1 MLSEA
6 KHLSCRRKIL
16 RLTAQDAGAEVYRP
30 SEAAVSLALDVRP
43 RRPLASIELPVAQGG
58 RRKPMDLALSHED
71 EAFRDEVRRFLDENL
86 SEDLREAG
94 RKTGGVFADIAAGM
108 RWHKVLAQR
117 GWSAPAWPKEYGGT
131 GWNASQRYLFAR
143 ESAAVDAP
151 RIFAMGLR
159 MVGPVIM
166 KYGTPEQKAKYLP
179 AIVSGDIVFCQGYSE
194 PGSGSDLASLKTR
207 AVRDGD
213 DYVINGTKI
222 WTTGAHVADHM
233 FCLVRTSTEGKPQDG
248 ISFVL
253 IDSMKTPG
261 LTVAPIL
268 TLAGDHEVNQVFFD
282 NVRTPVANRIGPENA
297 GWTVAKY
304 LLEFERGGDAYTPN
318 LYARIEDIR
327 RIAREE
333 AADGSGRLLG
343 ERGFAERLAEA
354 EMEVQALEMIE
365 MQVLSDLSRGKN
377 PGAVSSAMKIR
388 GSETLQ
394 KLDHLGVEAL
404 AWYAAPFEP
413 EARMLG
419 HNAPTATPE
428 WGITAMPLY
437 LNNRASTI
445 YAGSNEIQRN
455 IIAKAVLGL

>member
-1 MLSEA
+1 
-6 KHLSCRRKIL
+6 
-16 RLTAQDAGAEVYRP
+16 
-30 SEAAVSLALDVRP
+30 
-43 RRPLASIELPVAQGG
+43 
-58 RRKPMDLALSHED
+58 MDLALSPQD
-71 EAFRDEVRRFLDENL
+71 EAFRDEVRRFLDDNL
-86 SEDLREAG
+86 SDDLREAG
-94 RKTGGVFADIAAGM
+94 RKTGGVFADIAAGL
-108 RWHKVLAQR
+108 RWHKVLAGR
-117 GWSAPAWPKEYGGT
+117 GWSAPTWPREFGGT
-131 GWNASQRYLFAR
+131 GWSATQRYLFSR
-143 ESAAVDAP
+143 ECAAVDAP
-151 RIFAMGLR
+151 RIFSMGIR

-166 KYGTPEQKAKYLP
+166 KYGTPEQQARYLP

-207 AVRDGD
+207 AVRDGE

-261 LTVAPIL
+261 LSVAPIV

-282 NVRTPVANRIGPENA
+282 NVRTPIVNRIGPENA

-327 RIAREE
+327 RIAAEE
-333 AADGSGRLLG
+333 AADGAGRLVE
-343 ERGFAERLAEA
+343 ERGFAQRLAEA

-413 EARMLG
+413 QARMLG
-419 HNAPTATPE
+419 HNEPTVSPE

>member
-1 MLSEA
+1 
-6 KHLSCRRKIL
+6 
-16 RLTAQDAGAEVYRP
+16 
-30 SEAAVSLALDVRP
+30 
-43 RRPLASIELPVAQGG
+43 
-58 RRKPMDLALSHED
+58 MDLALSPQD
-71 EAFRDEVRRFLDENL
+71 EAFRDEVRRFLDDNL
-86 SEDLREAG
+86 SDDLREAG
-94 RKTGGVFADIAAGM
+94 RKTGGVFTDMTAGL
-108 RWHKVLAQR
+108 RWHKVLAAR
-117 GWSAPAWPKEYGGT
+117 GWSAPSWPREHGGT
-131 GWNASQRYLFAR
+131 GWSATERYIFAR
-143 ESAAVDAP
+143 ECVAVDAP
-151 RIFAMGLR
+151 RIFSMGLR
-159 MVGPVIM
+159 MVGPVFM
-166 KYGTPEQKAKYLP
+166 KFGTPEQKAKYLP
-179 AIVSGDIVFCQGYSE
+179 AIVAGDIVFCQGYSE
-194 PGSGSDLASLKTR
+194 PGSGSDLASLRTR
-207 AVRDGD
+207 AVCDGD
-213 DYVINGTKI
+213 DYIINGTKI
-222 WTTGAHVADHM
+222 WTTGAHIADHM
-233 FCLVRTSTEGKPQDG
+233 FCLVRTAADGKPQDG

-253 IDSMKTPG
+253 IDSMQTPG
-261 LTVAPIL
+261 LTVKPIL

-327 RIAREE
+327 RIASEE
-333 AADGSGRLLG
+333 AADGSGRLAG
-343 ERGFAERLAEA
+343 ERAFAERLAEA

-365 MQVLSDLSRGKN
+365 MQVLFDLSRGRN

-413 EARMLG
+413 EARLIG
-419 HNAPTATPE
+419 HNEPTVTPE

-437 LNNRASTI
+437 LNDRASTI

>member
-1 MLSEA
+1 
-6 KHLSCRRKIL
+6 
-16 RLTAQDAGAEVYRP
+16 
-30 SEAAVSLALDVRP
+30 
-43 RRPLASIELPVAQGG
+43 
-58 RRKPMDLALSHED
+58 MDLALSPQD
-71 EAFRDEVRRFLDENL
+71 EAFRDEVCRFLEENL
-86 SEDLREAG
+86 TDDLREAG
-94 RKTGGVFADIAAGM
+94 RKTGGVFADVDAGL
-108 RWHKVLAQR
+108 RWHKVLAKR
-117 GWSAPAWPKEYGGT
+117 GWSAPSWPKEYGGT
-131 GWNASQRYLFAR
+131 GWSATQRYIFAR
-143 ESAAVDAP
+143 ECIAVDAP

-166 KYGTPEQKAKYLP
+166 KFGTAEQKAKYLP
-179 AIVSGDIVFCQGYSE
+179 PIVSGDSVFCQGYSE

-233 FCLVRTSTEGKPQDG
+233 FCLVRTSTEGKAQDG

-253 IDSMKTPG
+253 IDSMNTPG
-261 LTVAPIL
+261 LTVKPIV

-282 NVRTPVANRIGPENA
+282 NVRTPVANRIGPENS

-333 AADGSGRLLG
+333 ASDGSGTLIG
-343 ERGFAERLAEA
+343 ERTFVERLAEA

-419 HNAPTATPE
+419 HNQPTVTPGY
-428 WGITAMPLY
+428 GITAMPLY

>member
-1 MLSEA
+1 
-6 KHLSCRRKIL
+6 
-16 RLTAQDAGAEVYRP
+16 
-30 SEAAVSLALDVRP
+30 
-43 RRPLASIELPVAQGG
+43 
-58 RRKPMDLALSHED
+58 MDLALSRED
-71 EAFRDEVRRFLDENL
+71 EAFQDEVRRFLDENL
-86 SEDLREAG
+86 TEDLREAG
-94 RKTGGVFADIAAGM
+94 RKTGGVFADFAAGL
-108 RWHKVLAQR
+108 RWHRILARR
-117 GWSAPAWPKEYGGT
+117 GWSASSWPKEHGGT
-131 GWNASQRYLFAR
+131 GWSATQRYIFSR
-143 ESAAVDAP
+143 ECTAADAP
-151 RIFAMGLR
+151 RIFSMGLR

-166 KYGTPEQKAKYLP
+166 KFGTPEQKAKYLP
-179 AIVSGDIVFCQGYSE
+179 RILSGDITFCQGYSE

-207 AVRDGD
+207 AERDGD
-213 DYVINGTKI
+213 DYVITGTKI

-261 LTVAPIL
+261 LSVSPIL
-268 TLAGDHEVNQVFFD
+268 TLAGDHEVNQVFLD

-318 LYARIEDIR
+318 LHARLDDVK

-333 AADGSGRLLG
+333 AADGSGRLIE
-343 ERGFAERLAEA
+343 ERGFVERLAET
-354 EMEVQALEMIE
+354 EMEIQALEMIE
-365 MQVLSDLSRGKN
+365 MQVLSDLSQGRN
-377 PGAVSSAMKIR
+377 PGAISSAMKIR

-413 EARMLG
+413 EARELG
-419 HNAPTATPE
+419 HNEPTVTPVWGTTAT
-428 WGITAMPLY
+428 PLY

>member
-1 MLSEA
+1 
-6 KHLSCRRKIL
+6 
-16 RLTAQDAGAEVYRP
+16 
-30 SEAAVSLALDVRP
+30 
-43 RRPLASIELPVAQGG
+43 
-58 RRKPMDLALSHED
+58 MDLDLSPED
-71 EAFRDEVRRFLDENL
+71 QAFRDEVRRFLDENL

-94 RKTGGVFADIAAGM
+94 AKTGGVFADFAAGL
-108 RWHKVLAQR
+108 RWHKVLAER
-117 GWSAPAWPKEYGGT
+117 GWSAPSWPKEYGGT
-131 GWNASQRYLFAR
+131 GWDATQRYVFAR
-143 ESAAVDAP
+143 ECTAVDAP
-151 RIFAMGLR
+151 RIFSMGLR

-166 KYGTPEQKAKYLP
+166 KFGTPEQKAKYLP
-179 AIVSGDIVFCQGYSE
+179 KIVAGDITFCQGYSE

-233 FCLVRTSTEGKPQDG
+233 FCLVRTASEGKPQDG

-253 IDSMKTPG
+253 IDSMQTPG
-261 LTVAPIL
+261 LSVKPIV

-318 LYARIEDIR
+318 LYARIEDVR
-327 RIAREE
+327 RIAKAE
-333 AADGSGRLLG
+333 AADGSGRLID
-343 ERGFAERLAEA
+343 ERAFAERLAEA
-354 EMEVQALEMIE
+354 EIAVQALEMIE
-365 MQVLSDLSRGKN
+365 LQVLSDLSKGRN
-377 PGAVSSAMKIR
+377 PGAVSSQMKIR

-394 KLDHLGVEAL
+394 ALDHLGVEAL

-419 HNAPTATPE
+419 HNEPTVTPDY
-428 WGITAMPLY
+428 GFTALPLY

-455 IIAKAVLGL
+455 IVAKAVLAL

>member
-1 MLSEA
+1 
-6 KHLSCRRKIL
+6 
-16 RLTAQDAGAEVYRP
+16 
-30 SEAAVSLALDVRP
+30 
-43 RRPLASIELPVAQGG
+43 
-58 RRKPMDLALSHED
+58 MDLSLGPED
-71 EAFRDEVRRFLDENL
+71 EAFRAEVRRFLDENL

-94 RKTGGVFADIAAGM
+94 RKTGGVFADFAAGL
-108 RWHKVLAQR
+108 RWHKVLARR
-117 GWSAPAWPKEYGGT
+117 GWSAPSWPKEHGGT
-131 GWNASQRYLFAR
+131 GWTATQRYIFSR
-143 ESAAVDAP
+143 ECTAGDAP
-151 RIFAMGLR
+151 RIFSMGIR

-179 AIVSGDIVFCQGYSE
+179 GIVSGDIVFCQGYSE

-222 WTTGAHVADHM
+222 WTTGAHVANRM
-233 FCLVRTSTEGKPQDG
+233 FCLVQTSTEGKPQDG

-253 IDSMKTPG
+253 IDSMDRPG
-261 LTVAPIL
+261 LTVKPIL

-282 NVRTPVANRIGPENA
+282 NVRTPVANCIGPENA

-318 LYARIEDIR
+318 LYARLEDVR

-333 AADGSGRLLG
+333 AADGSGRLADDA
-343 ERGFAERLAEA
+343 GFAQRLAEA
-354 EMEVQALEMIE
+354 DLAVQGLEMIE
-365 MQVLSDLSRGKN
+365 LQVLSDLSKGRN
-377 PGAVSSAMKIR
+377 PGAVSSLMKIR

-394 KLDHLGVEAL
+394 AIDHLGVEAL

-413 EARMLG
+413 EARLLG
-419 HNAPTATPE
+419 HNQPTVTPDR
-428 WGITAMPLY
+428 GITAMPLY
-437 LNNRASTI
+437 LNNRAATI

>member
-1 MLSEA
+1 
-6 KHLSCRRKIL
+6 
-16 RLTAQDAGAEVYRP
+16 
-30 SEAAVSLALDVRP
+30 
-43 RRPLASIELPVAQGG
+43 
-58 RRKPMDLALSHED
+58 MDLALSAED
-71 EAFRDEVRRFLDENL
+71 QSFRDEVRGFLDEHL
-86 SEDLREAG
+86 TEDLREAG
-94 RKTGGVFADIAAGM
+94 RKTGGVFADFEAGR
-108 RWHKVLAQR
+108 RWHRVLAKK
-117 GWSAPAWPKEYGGT
+117 GWSAASWPKEYGGT
-131 GWNASQRYLFAR
+131 GWNATQRYIFSR
-143 ESAAVDAP
+143 ECTAADAP
-151 RIFAMGLR
+151 RIFSMGLR

-166 KYGTPEQKAKYLP
+166 KFGTPEQKAKYLP
-179 AIVSGDIVFCQGYSE
+179 RIVAGDIVFCQGYSE

-207 AVRDGD
+207 AVQDGD
-213 DYVINGTKI
+213 DYVINATKI

-261 LTVAPIL
+261 LSVAPIL

-304 LLEFERGGDAYTPN
+304 LLEFERGGEAYTPN
-318 LYARIEDIR
+318 LYARIEDVR
-327 RIAREE
+327 RIAKEE
-333 AADGSGRLLG
+333 AADGSGRLIE
-343 ERGFAERLAEA
+343 ERGFAERLAETEIA
-354 EMEVQALEMIE
+354 IQALEMIE
-365 MQVLSDLSRGKN
+365 MQVLSDLSKGRN
-377 PGAVSSAMKIR
+377 PGAISSAMKIR

-394 KLDHLGVEAL
+394 RLDHLGVEAL

-413 EARMLG
+413 EARLLG
-419 HNAPTATPE
+419 HNEPTVTPE
-428 WGITAMPLY
+428 AGLTAMPLY

>member
-1 MLSEA
+1 MA
-6 KHLSCRRKIL
+6 
-16 RLTAQDAGAEVYRP
+16 APAGA
-30 SEAAVSLALDVRP
+30 A
-43 RRPLASIELPVAQGG
+43 
-58 RRKPMDLALSHED
+58 
-71 EAFRDEVRRFLDENL
+71 
-86 SEDLREAG
+86 
-94 RKTGGVFADIAAGM
+94 T
-108 RWHKVLAQR
+108 
-117 GWSAPAWPKEYGGT
+117 
-131 GWNASQRYLFAR
+131 QRYIFAR
-143 ESAAVDAP
+143 ECIAVDAP
-151 RIFAMGLR
+151 RIFAMGIR

-166 KYGTPEQKAKYLP
+166 KFGTPEQKAKYLP
-179 AIVSGDIVFCQGYSE
+179 RIVSGDIVFCQGYSE

-233 FCLVRTSTEGKPQDG
+233 FCLVRTATEGKPQDG

-253 IDSMKTPG
+253 IDSMTTPG
-261 LTVAPIL
+261 LTVKPIV

-282 NVRTPVANRIGPENA
+282 NVRTPIANRIGPENA

-333 AADGSGRLLG
+333 ASDGTGRLIQ
-343 ERGFAERLAEA
+343 ERTFAERLAET
-354 EMEVQALEMIE
+354 EMEIQALEMIE

-404 AWYAAPFEP
+404 AWYAAPHEP
-413 EARMLG
+413 EARTLG
-419 HNAPTATPE
+419 HNQPTVTPE
-428 WGITAMPLY
+428 WGITTMPLY

>member
-1 MLSEA
+1 
-6 KHLSCRRKIL
+6 
-16 RLTAQDAGAEVYRP
+16 
-30 SEAAVSLALDVRP
+30 
-43 RRPLASIELPVAQGG
+43 
-58 RRKPMDLALSHED
+58 MDLALSPQD
-71 EAFRDEVRRFLDENL
+71 EAFRDEVRSFLDDNL
-86 SEDLREAG
+86 SDDLREAG
-94 RKTGGVFADIAAGM
+94 RKTGGVFADIAAGL
-108 RWHKVLAQR
+108 RWHKVLAGR
-117 GWSAPAWPKEYGGT
+117 GWSAPTWPREFGGT
-131 GWNASQRYLFAR
+131 GWSATQRYLFSR
-143 ESAAVDAP
+143 ECAAVDAP
-151 RIFAMGLR
+151 RIFSMGIR

-166 KYGTPEQKAKYLP
+166 KYGTPEQQARYLP

-207 AVRDGD
+207 AVRDG
-213 DYVINGTKI
+213 
-222 WTTGAHVADHM
+222 
-233 FCLVRTSTEGKPQDG
+233 E
-248 ISFVL
+248 
-253 IDSMKTPG
+253 
-261 LTVAPIL
+261 
-268 TLAGDHEVNQVFFD
+268 
-282 NVRTPVANRIGPENA
+282 
-297 GWTVAKY
+297 
-304 LLEFERGGDAYTPN
+304 AYTPK

-327 RIAREE
+327 RIAAEE
-333 AADGSGRLLG
+333 AADGAGRLVE
-343 ERGFAERLAEA
+343 ERGFAQRLAEA

-413 EARMLG
+413 QARMLG
-419 HNAPTATPE
+419 HNEPTVSPE

>member
-1 MLSEA
+1 MIGLLVDA
-6 KHLSCRRKIL
+6 PQRRKKH
-16 RLTAQDAGAEVYRP
+16 TAAGN
-30 SEAAVSLALDVRP
+30 AL
-43 RRPLASIELPVAQGG
+43 LASGQPGENA
-58 RRKPMDLALSHED
+58 MDLELSPED
-71 EAFRDEVRRFLDENL
+71 QAFRDEVRRFLDENL

-94 RKTGGVFADIAAGM
+94 RKTGGVFADFSAGL

-117 GWSAPAWPKEYGGT
+117 GWSAPSWPREYGGT
-131 GWNASQRYLFAR
+131 GWNATQRYIFAR
-143 ESAAVDAP
+143 ESAAADAP
-151 RIFAMGLR
+151 RIFSMGLR

-166 KYGTPEQKAKYLP
+166 KFGTPEQKAKYLP
-179 AIVSGDIVFCQGYSE
+179 RIVAGDITFCQGYSE

-233 FCLVRTSTEGKPQDG
+233 FCLVRTATEGKPQDG

-253 IDSMKTPG
+253 IDSMRTPG
-261 LTVAPIL
+261 LSVKPIV

-318 LYARIEDIR
+318 LYARIEDVR

-333 AADGSGRLLG
+333 AADGSGRLID
-343 ERGFAERLAEA
+343 ERSFAERLAEA
-354 EMEVQALEMIE
+354 EIAVQALEMIE
-365 MQVLSDLSRGKN
+365 LQVLSDLSRGRN
-377 PGAVSSAMKIR
+377 PGAVSSQMKIR

-394 KLDHLGVEAL
+394 ALDHLGVEAL

-413 EARMLG
+413 QARALG
-419 HNAPTATPE
+419 HNEPTVTPDY
-428 WGITAMPLY
+428 GITAMPLY

-455 IIAKAVLGL
+455 IVAKAVLAL

>member
-1 MLSEA
+1 
-6 KHLSCRRKIL
+6 
-16 RLTAQDAGAEVYRP
+16 
-30 SEAAVSLALDVRP
+30 
-43 RRPLASIELPVAQGG
+43 
-58 RRKPMDLALSHED
+58 MDLALSTED
-71 EAFRDEVRRFLDENL
+71 EDFRSEVRRFLDDNL
-86 SEDLREAG
+86 TEDLREAG
-94 RKTGGVFADIAAGM
+94 RKTGGVFADFAAGL
-108 RWHKVLAQR
+108 RWHRILARQ
-117 GWSAPAWPKEYGGT
+117 GWSAPNWPEEHGGT
-131 GWNASQRYLFAR
+131 GWSATQRYIFSR
-143 ESAAVDAP
+143 ECTAADAP
-151 RIFAMGLR
+151 RIFSMGLR

-166 KYGTPEQKAKYLP
+166 RFGTPEQKARYLP
-179 AIVSGDIVFCQGYSE
+179 RILSGDITFCQGYSE

-207 AVRDGD
+207 AECDGD

-253 IDSMKTPG
+253 IDSMTTPG
-261 LTVAPIL
+261 LSVTPIL
-268 TLAGDHEVNQVFFD
+268 TLAGDHEVNQVFLD

-318 LYARIEDIR
+318 LYARIDDVKR
-327 RIAREE
+327 VAREE
-333 AADGSGRLLG
+333 AADGAGRLI
-343 ERGFAERLAEA
+343 EDRGFAERLAEA
-354 EMEVQALEMIE
+354 EMEIQALEMIE
-365 MQVLSDLSRGKN
+365 MQVLSDLSRGRN

-413 EARMLG
+413 EAREIG
-419 HNAPTATPE
+419 HNEPTVTPE
-428 WGITAMPLY
+428 WGISAMPLY
-437 LNNRASTI
+437 LNNRASSI

>member
-1 MLSEA
+1 
-6 KHLSCRRKIL
+6 
-16 RLTAQDAGAEVYRP
+16 
-30 SEAAVSLALDVRP
+30 
-43 RRPLASIELPVAQGG
+43 
-58 RRKPMDLALSHED
+58 MDLALSPQD
-71 EAFRDEVRRFLDENL
+71 EAFRDEVRRFLDHNL
-86 SEDLREAG
+86 TEDLREAG
-94 RKTGGVFADIAAGM
+94 RKTAGVFAEFEAGQ
-108 RWHKVLAQR
+108 RWHKTLARR
-117 GWSAPAWPKEYGGT
+117 GWSAPSWPKEYGGT
-131 GWNASQRYLFAR
+131 GWDATQRYIFAR
-143 ESAAVDAP
+143 ECTAADAP
-151 RIFAMGLR
+151 RVFAMGLR

-166 KYGTPEQKAKYLP
+166 KFGTPEQKAKYLP
-179 AIVSGDIVFCQGYSE
+179 RIVAGDIVFCQGYSE
-194 PGSGSDLASLKTR
+194 PGSGSDLASLRTR
-207 AVRDGD
+207 AVIDGD
-213 DYVINGTKI
+213 DYIINGTKI

-233 FCLVRTSTEGKPQDG
+233 FCLVRTAAEGKPQDG

-261 LTVAPIL
+261 LSVKPIV

-318 LYARIEDIR
+318 LHARLEDVR

-333 AADGSGRLLG
+333 AADGAGKLIA

-354 EMEVQALEMIE
+354 EMEIQALEMIE
-365 MQVLSDLSRGKN
+365 LQVLSDLSKGKN
-377 PGAVSSAMKIR
+377 PGTVSSAMKIR

-394 KLDHLGVEAL
+394 KIDHLGIEAL

-413 EARMLG
+413 EARLLG
-419 HNAPTATPE
+419 HNEPTVVPE
-428 WGITAMPLY
+428 AGLTAMPLY

-455 IIAKAVLGL
+455 IIAKAALGL

>member
-1 MLSEA
+1 
-6 KHLSCRRKIL
+6 
-16 RLTAQDAGAEVYRP
+16 
-30 SEAAVSLALDVRP
+30 
-43 RRPLASIELPVAQGG
+43 
-58 RRKPMDLALSHED
+58 MDLTLSRED
-71 EAFRDEVRRFLDENL
+71 EDFRTEVRHFLDENL
-86 SEDLREAG
+86 TQDLREAG
-94 RKTGGVFADIAAGM
+94 RKTTGVFADYAAGM
-108 RWHKVLAQR
+108 RWHRILARR
-117 GWSAPAWPKEYGGT
+117 GWSAPSWPREYGGT
-131 GWNASQRYLFAR
+131 GWTATQRYIFAR
-143 ESAAVDAP
+143 ECIAADAP

-166 KYGTPEQKAKYLP
+166 KFGTPEQKEKYLP
-179 AIVSGDIVFCQGYSE
+179 RIVSGDITFCQGYSE

-207 AVRDGD
+207 AERDGD

-253 IDSMKTPG
+253 IDSMTTPG
-261 LTVAPIL
+261 LTVTPIL

-304 LLEFERGGDAYTPN
+304 LLEFERGGEAYTPN
-318 LYARIEDIR
+318 LYARLEDVK

-333 AADGSGRLLG
+333 AADGSGRLIA
-343 ERGFAERLAEA
+343 ERGFVERLAEA
-354 EMEVQALEMIE
+354 EMDIQALEMIE
-365 MQVLSDLSRGKN
+365 MQVLSDLSRGRN
-377 PGAVSSAMKIR
+377 PGAVSSSMKIR

-413 EARMLG
+413 EARELG
-419 HNAPTATPE
+419 HNEPTVTPE
-428 WGITAMPLY
+428 WGISAMPLY
-437 LNNRASTI
+437 LNNRAATI
-445 YAGSNEIQRN
+445 YAGSNEVQRN

>member
-1 MLSEA
+1 
-6 KHLSCRRKIL
+6 
-16 RLTAQDAGAEVYRP
+16 
-30 SEAAVSLALDVRP
+30 
-43 RRPLASIELPVAQGG
+43 
-58 RRKPMDLALSHED
+58 MDLELSPED
-71 EAFRDEVRRFLDENL
+71 QAFRDEVRRFLDENL

-94 RKTGGVFADIAAGM
+94 RKTGGVFADFSAGL

-117 GWSAPAWPKEYGGT
+117 GWSAPSWPREYGGT
-131 GWNASQRYLFAR
+131 GWNATQRYIFAR
-143 ESAAVDAP
+143 ESAAADAP
-151 RIFAMGLR
+151 RIFSMGLR

-166 KYGTPEQKAKYLP
+166 KFGTPEQKAKYLP
-179 AIVSGDIVFCQGYSE
+179 RIVAGDITFCQGYSE

-233 FCLVRTSTEGKPQDG
+233 FCLVRTATEGKPQDG

-253 IDSMKTPG
+253 IDSMRTPG
-261 LTVAPIL
+261 LSVKPIV

-318 LYARIEDIR
+318 LYARIEDVR

-333 AADGSGRLLG
+333 AADGSGRLID
-343 ERGFAERLAEA
+343 ERSFAERLAEA
-354 EMEVQALEMIE
+354 EIAVQALEMIE
-365 MQVLSDLSRGKN
+365 LQVLSDLSRGRN
-377 PGAVSSAMKIR
+377 PGAVSSQMKIR

-394 KLDHLGVEAL
+394 ALDHLGVEAL

-413 EARMLG
+413 QARALG
-419 HNAPTATPE
+419 HNEPTVTPDY
-428 WGITAMPLY
+428 GITAMPLY

-455 IIAKAVLGL
+455 IVAKAVLAL

>member
-1 MLSEA
+1 
-6 KHLSCRRKIL
+6 
-16 RLTAQDAGAEVYRP
+16 
-30 SEAAVSLALDVRP
+30 
-43 RRPLASIELPVAQGG
+43 
-58 RRKPMDLALSHED
+58 
-71 EAFRDEVRRFLDENL
+71 
-86 SEDLREAG
+86 
-94 RKTGGVFADIAAGM
+94 
-108 RWHKVLAQR
+108 
-117 GWSAPAWPKEYGGT
+117 
-131 GWNASQRYLFAR
+131 
-143 ESAAVDAP
+143 
-151 RIFAMGLR
+151 
-159 MVGPVIM
+159 M
-166 KYGTPEQKAKYLP
+166 KFGTPEQKAKYLP
-179 AIVSGDIVFCQGYSE
+179 AIVAGDMVFCQGYSE

-233 FCLVRTSTEGKPQDG
+233 FCLVRTATDGKPQDG

-253 IDSMKTPG
+253 IDSMDTPG
-261 LTVAPIL
+261 LSVKPII

-318 LYARIEDIR
+318 LHARIEDVR

-333 AADGSGRLLG
+333 AADGSGRLAD

-354 EMEVQALEMIE
+354 DLAVQALEMFE
-365 MQVLSDLSRGKN
+365 LQVLSDLSKGRN
-377 PGAVSSAMKIR
+377 PGAVSSLMKIR

-394 KLDHLGVEAL
+394 AIDHLGVEAL

-413 EARMLG
+413 EARMMG
-419 HNAPTATPE
+419 HNEPTVVPE
-428 WGITAMPLY
+428 TGLTAMPLY
-437 LNNRASTI
+437 LNNRAATI

-455 IIAKAVLGL
+455 IVAKAVLGL

>member
-1 MLSEA
+1 
-6 KHLSCRRKIL
+6 
-16 RLTAQDAGAEVYRP
+16 
-30 SEAAVSLALDVRP
+30 
-43 RRPLASIELPVAQGG
+43 
-58 RRKPMDLALSHED
+58 MDLTLSRED
-71 EAFRDEVRRFLDENL
+71 EDFRTEVRHFLDENL
-86 SEDLREAG
+86 TQDLREAG
-94 RKTGGVFADIAAGM
+94 RKTTGVFADYAAGM
-108 RWHKVLAQR
+108 RWHRILARR
-117 GWSAPAWPKEYGGT
+117 GWSAPSWPREHGGT
-131 GWNASQRYLFAR
+131 GWSATQRYIFAR
-143 ESAAVDAP
+143 ECIAADAP

-166 KYGTPEQKAKYLP
+166 KFGTPEQKQKYLP
-179 AIVSGDIVFCQGYSE
+179 RIVSGDITFCQGYSE

-207 AVRDGD
+207 ADRDGD

-253 IDSMKTPG
+253 IDSMTTPG
-261 LTVAPIL
+261 LTVSPIL

-304 LLEFERGGDAYTPN
+304 LLEFERGGEAYTPN
-318 LYARIEDIR
+318 LYARLEDVK

-333 AADGSGRLLG
+333 AADGSGRLIA
-343 ERGFAERLAEA
+343 ERGFVERLAEA
-354 EMEVQALEMIE
+354 EMGIQALEMIE
-365 MQVLSDLSRGKN
+365 MQVLSDLSRGRN
-377 PGAVSSAMKIR
+377 PGAVSSSMKIR

-413 EARMLG
+413 EARELG
-419 HNAPTATPE
+419 HNEPTVTPE
-428 WGITAMPLY
+428 WGISAMPLY
-437 LNNRASTI
+437 LNNRAATI
-445 YAGSNEIQRN
+445 YAGSNEVQRN

>member
-1 MLSEA
+1 MN
-6 KHLSCRRKIL
+6 
-16 RLTAQDAGAEVYRP
+16 
-30 SEAAVSLALDVRP
+30 
-43 RRPLASIELPVAQGG
+43 
-58 RRKPMDLALSHED
+58 LALSPED
-71 EAFRDEVRRFLDENL
+71 EAFRDEVRRFIDENL

-94 RKTGGVFADIAAGM
+94 RRTGGVFADFAAGL
-108 RWHKVLAQR
+108 RWHKVLAGR
-117 GWSAPAWPKEYGGT
+117 GWSAPTWPITHGGT
-131 GWNASQRYLFAR
+131 GWSATQRYIFAR
-143 ESAAVDAP
+143 ECTAADTP
-151 RIFAMGLR
+151 RIFSMGIR

-166 KYGTPEQKAKYLP
+166 KFGTAEQKAKYLP
-179 AIVSGDIVFCQGYSE
+179 DIVSGESVFCQGYSE

-222 WTTGAHVADHM
+222 WTTGAHVANRM
-233 FCLVRTSTEGKPQDG
+233 FCVVRTSVEGKAQEG

-253 IDSMKTPG
+253 IDSMDAPG
-261 LTVAPIL
+261 LTVKPIV

-282 NVRTPVANRIGPENA
+282 NVRTPIANRIGPENA

-318 LYARIEDIR
+318 LYARLEDVR

-333 AADGSGRLLG
+333 AADGAGRLADDA
-343 ERGFAERLAEA
+343 GFVERLAEA
-354 EMEVQALEMIE
+354 EMAIQALEMIE
-365 MQVLSDLSRGKN
+365 LQVLSDLSKGHN
-377 PGAVSSAMKIR
+377 PGAVSSLVKIR

-394 KLDHLGVEAL
+394 ALDHLGVEAL

-419 HNAPTATPE
+419 HNAPAVVPDH
-428 WGITAMPLY
+428 GLTAMPLY

-455 IIAKAVLGL
+455 IVAKAVLGL